1 MIKPERVRRAGRIVR
16 TGGGEKCTHRN
27 CLYCC
32 KRKTSSGR
40 KDFGDQIVD
49 GVIILRG
56 VVIKVLFLKTEEVKG
71 GGTGIRLKLN
81 RLLTKI

>member
-1 MIKPERVRRAGRIVR
+1 MIRLERVRRGGRIVR

-32 KRKTSSGR
+32 MRKTSSGR
-40 KDFGDQIVD
+40 KDFGDQSVD

-56 VVIKVLFLKTEEVKG
+56 IAIKVFFLTTEKVKG
-71 GGTGIRLKLN
+71 GRGTGIRLKFN
-81 RLLTKI
+81 RY